1 MPEPRLPGQAP
12 IQGMR
17 PYAQILGWGLNKE
30 EQGKE
35 PVPTT
40 NDTEEKDNTFPTPT
54 GALMIFGGSTAYDSR
69 RRQKVARCEEGW

>member
-1 MPEPRLPGQAP
+1 
-12 IQGMR
+12 MR
-17 PYAQILGWGLNKE
+17 KYLAGGLNKE

-40 NDTEEKDNTFPTPT
+40 NDTEEKDDTFPTPI

-69 RRQKVARCEEGW
+69 RRQKVARRRSIPLDRLCQPISGGRNPP